1 MQLMTRK
8 KLKITALVLAAVLAL
23 CVIIA
28 AVIVLPQLGKKDKR
42 YGDTKN
48 IANGSVQMI
57 AHRGLSGLALENTN
71 SAFEAAGARSY
82 YGIEA
87 DVQITKDGKFIIAH
101 DSDLLRIA
109 GLDME
114 ISKTSFD
121 ELRALRFAD
130 IYGSSKEKNCFL
142 PTLDEY
148 INICKKYDKQA
159 MLELKN
165 TMPKEKVWEI
175 AQTVQTL
182 GWWERTTFISFSR
195 ENLLA
200 LKEGYPN
207 AEAQYIVE
215 KATKEDIAFMIEHKI
230 DADLCWVSVT
240 PSRVRKLHK
249 AGLKVNCWT
258 VDGRACAL
266 YMRACGVDMITTN
279 ILE

>member
-1 MQLMTRK
+1 MSK
-8 KLKITALVLAAVLAL
+8 KIKITALVLAAVLAL

-28 AVIVLPQLGKKDKR
+28 AVIVLPQLGKKNKR
-42 YGDTKN
+42 YDDTKN
-48 IANGSVQMI
+48 FGNGSVQMI

-71 SAFEAAGARSY
+71 IAFEEAGRRDY

-101 DSDLLRIA
+101 DSDLQRIV
-109 GLDME
+109 GLDRE
-114 ISKTSFD
+114 ISECAFD
-121 ELRALRFAD
+121 ELRALRFSD
-130 IYGSSKEKNCFL
+130 VYGSSDEKNCFL
-142 PTLDEY
+142 PSLDEY

-159 MLELKN
+159 VLELKN
-165 TMPKEKVWEI
+165 TMPKEKVLEI
-175 AQTVQTL
+175 AQTVQAL
-182 GWWERTTFISFSR
+182 SWFERTTFISFSR
-195 ENLLA
+195 ENLLT
-200 LKEGYPN
+200 LREGYKN

-215 KATKEDIAFMIEHKI
+215 KAKKEDIEFMIAHKI
-230 DADLCWVSVT
+230 DADLCWATIT